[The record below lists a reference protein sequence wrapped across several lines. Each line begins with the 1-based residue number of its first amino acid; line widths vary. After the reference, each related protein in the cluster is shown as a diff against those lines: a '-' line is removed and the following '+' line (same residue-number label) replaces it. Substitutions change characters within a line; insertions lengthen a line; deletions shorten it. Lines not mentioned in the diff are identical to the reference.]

1 MVGSVGPIPE
11 VGFLWLIPA
20 IPLVAA
26 GVNLFAGRRL
36 GKGAG
41 WLASA
46 AVAASLFLAVWAVI
60 EVMGVRENE
69 RHFIQYLFDWI
80 SVGRLSV
87 GANLRLDVLS
97 ATMILVVTGIGLLI
111 HVYAIGYMQGDPRY
125 GRFFAYLNLFV
136 FFMLLLVLA
145 DNYLL
150 LYVGWEGVGL
160 CSYLLIGF
168 WFEKTENA
176 SAAKKAFV
184 TTRIGDTLMLI
195 GLALMA
201 QTFGSLDFDAV
212 FGGTRT
218 LVTNGF
224 GSTDTFTAISLLLF
238 AGAIGKSAQVPLHVW
253 LPDAMAGPTP
263 VSALIHAATMVTA
276 GVYLVVRSASLFEA
290 SGVALTVVLIVGLV
304 TALFAATCALAQDDI
319 KRVLAYSTVSQ
330 LGFMF
335 MAAGMRFYTG
345 AMFMLVAHAFYKALM
360 FLGAGSVMHGVHE
373 ETDLQ
378 RMGGLIR
385 RMPITG
391 WTFVIGAAALAG
403 IPPLAGFFAKDQILE
418 IANHTGRTWI
428 YLLGSLGALLSALYI
443 GRLVFLAFFGTP
455 RSEEAKNA
463 HESPRVMTVPLLLL
477 AAGAVLAGLLLS
489 TSAEGTL
496 ARVLEPVVGAVPEGE
511 GLSGL
516 ALSAIA
522 TAIALAALG
531 VAWWVYASGRVE
543 WLTLR
548 ERLQPLPRA
557 ARSGWYVDQAYSSL
571 FVEPGLA
578 LARFSANVFDTK
590 VVDGLVNGVGAGTR
604 RLAAA
609 ARLVQTG
616 FVRSYALAFL
626 LGAVGVLVWLG
637 TRL

>member
-1 MVGSVGPIPE
+1 MLAQVGGPAVPAIE
-11 VGFLWLIPA
+11 WMWLIPA

-26 GVNLFAGRRL
+26 GINLFAGRRL

-41 WLASA
+41 WLGSA
-46 AVAASLFLAVWAVI
+46 AVASSFLLALWAVV
-60 EVMGVRENE
+60 ELMGAREDE
-69 RHFIQYLFDWI
+69 RLVIQHLFDWI
-80 SVGRLSV
+80 SVGSFHV
-87 GANLRLDVLS
+87 GADLRLDVLS
-97 ATMILVVTGIGLLI
+97 ATMILVVTGVGTLI
-111 HVYAIGYMQGDPRY
+111 HVYANGYMEGDPRY
-125 GRFFAYLNLFV
+125 GRFFSYLNLFV

-184 TTRIGDTLMLI
+184 TTRVGDTLMLI
-195 GLALMA
+195 GLALIVA
-201 QTFGSLDFDAV
+201 KFGSLDFAAV
-212 FGGTRT
+212 LGAPGETIAKGTA
-218 LVTNGF
+218 
-224 GSTDTFTAISLLLF
+224 TAISLLLF

-276 GVYLVVRSASLFEA
+276 GVYLVVRSAPLFEL

-304 TALFAATCALAQDDI
+304 TMLFAATCALAQDDI
-319 KRVLAYSTVSQ
+319 KRVLAYSTISQ

-335 MAAGMRFYTG
+335 MAVGMRFYTG
-345 AMFMLVAHAFYKALM
+345 AMFMLVAHASYKALM
-360 FLGAGSVMHGVHE
+360 FLGAGSVMHGTHE

-385 RMPITG
+385 RMPVTA
-391 WTFVIGAAALAG
+391 WTFVVGACALAG
-403 IPPLAGFFAKDQILE
+403 VFPLAGFFAKDQILE
-418 IANHTGRTWI
+418 FANRTGRTWV
-428 YLLGSLGALLSALYI
+428 YVLGTLGALLSALYI
-443 GRLVFLAFFGTP
+443 GRLLFLAFFGRP
-455 RSEEAKNA
+455 RSEEAEHA
-463 HESPRVMTVPLLLL
+463 HESPAVMTIPLVIL
-477 AAGAVLAGLLLS
+477 AVGAIVAGLVLS

-496 ARVLEPVVGAVPEGE
+496 ARVLEPVVGSLPPHEG
-511 GLSGL
+511 GLPTPVL
-516 ALSAIA
+516 LVIA
-522 TAIALAALG
+522 TAIALGALG

-557 ARSGWYVDQAYSSL
+557 ARHGWYVDKAYSTL
-571 FVEPGLA
+571 LVQPGLA
-578 LARFSANVFDTK
+578 AARFSANVLDTK

-604 RLAAA
+604 RFAAA
-609 ARLVQTG
+609 ARLIQTG

>member
-1 MVGSVGPIPE
+1 MEATKGPE
-11 VGFLWLIPA
+11 GFTILWLVPL
-20 IPLVAA
+20 IPLAIATCNLFLGRRIGRLAGILAA
-26 GVNLFAGRRL
+26 G
-36 GKGAG
+36 
-41 WLASA
+41 
-46 AVAASLFLAVWAVI
+46 AVALSFVFSLVLVVDLLGLPPEAR
-60 EVMGVRENE
+60 VRIT
-69 RHFIQYLFDWI
+69 HFFDWI
-80 SVGRLSV
+80 SVGRFSV
-87 GANLRLDVLS
+87 GADLRLDVLS
-97 ATMILVVTGIGLLI
+97 AVMILVVTGIGLLI
-111 HVYAIGYMQGDPRY
+111 HVYAIGYMEGDPRY

-168 WFEKTENA
+168 WFEKIENA

-184 TTRIGDTLMLI
+184 TTRVGDTLMLI
-195 GLALMA
+195 GLALIVSK
-201 QTFGSLDFDAV
+201 FGSLDFAAV
-212 FGGTRT
+212 LGAPGETIANGTA
-218 LVTNGF
+218 
-224 GSTDTFTAISLLLF
+224 TAISLLLF

-276 GVYLVVRSASLFEA
+276 GVYLVVRSAPLFEL
-290 SGVALTVVLIVGLV
+290 SGVALTVVLIVGLL

-360 FLGAGSVMHGVHE
+360 FLGAGSVMHGMHE
-373 ETDLQ
+373 ETDLR

-385 RMPITG
+385 RMPVTG
-391 WTFVIGAAALAG
+391 WTFVVGAAALAG

-428 YLLGSLGALLSALYI
+428 YLLGTLGALLSALYI
-443 GRLVFLAFFGTP
+443 GRLVFLAFFGSP
-455 RSEEAKNA
+455 RSEEAEHA
-463 HESPRVMTVPLLLL
+463 HESPSVMTVPLLVL

-496 ARVLEPVVGAVPEGE
+496 ARVLEPVTGPVPHGE
-511 GLSGL
+511 GLSTL
-516 ALSAIA
+516 ALSGIA
-522 TAIALAALG
+522 TALALG
-531 VAWWVYASGRVE
+531 ARAVAGGVYASGRVE

-557 ARSGWYVDQAYSSL
+557 ARSGWYVDQAYSTL
-571 FVEPGLA
+571 FVNPGA
-578 LARFSANVFDTK
+578 AAARFTANVFDTK

-604 RLAAA
+604 RLAAVG
-609 ARLVQTG
+609 RLLQTG

-626 LGAVGVLVWLG
+626 LGAVGVLVWVG

>member
-1 MVGSVGPIPE
+1 MDSTKGVE
-11 VGFLWLIPA
+11 GFTILWLV
-20 IPLVAA
+20 PLVPLAVA
-26 GVNLFAGRRL
+26 TVNLSLGRRL
-36 GKGAG
+36 GRLAG
-41 WLASA
+41 VLAA
-46 AVAASLFLAVWAVI
+46 GAVALSLALSLVLVVDLLGLPPDAR
-60 EVMGVRENE
+60 VRIT
-69 RHFIQYLFDWI
+69 HFFDWI
-80 SVGRLSV
+80 SVGRFDV
-87 GANLRLDVLS
+87 AAQLRLDQLS
-97 ATMILVVTGIGLLI
+97 AVMILVVTGIGFLI
-111 HVYAIGYMQGDPRY
+111 HVYAIGYMEGDPRY

-176 SAAKKAFV
+176 SAAKKAFI
-184 TTRIGDTLMLI
+184 TTRIGDTLMLV
-195 GLALMA
+195 GLALIVS
-201 QTFGSLDFDAV
+201 QFGTLDFGSVFDQAQS
-212 FGGTRT
+212 R
-218 LVTNGF
+218 VTNGF
-224 GSTDTFTAISLLLF
+224 GSTDVFTAISLLLF

-276 GVYLVVRSASLFEA
+276 GVYLVVRSAPLFEL

-360 FLGAGSVMHGVHE
+360 FLGAGSVMHGMHE

-443 GRLVFLAFFGTP
+443 GRLVFLAFFGSP
-455 RSEEAKNA
+455 RSEEAEHA
-463 HESPRVMTVPLLLL
+463 HESPSVMTIPLIVL
-477 AAGAVLAGLLLS
+477 AAGAVLAGLVLS

-496 ARVLEPVVGAVPEGE
+496 ARVLEPVTGAVPEGE
-511 GLSGL
+511 GLSTL

-522 TAIALAALG
+522 TAIALGALA

-557 ARSGWYVDQAYSSL
+557 ARSGWYVDLAYSTL
-571 FVEPGLA
+571 FVNPGA
-578 LARFSANVFDTK
+578 AAARFIANVFDTK

>member
-1 MVGSVGPIPE
+1 MMLGPSLPE
-11 VGFLWLIPA
+11 ASSLSPLWLVPA
-20 IPLVAA
+20 VPLLGAVI
-26 GVNLFAGRRL
+26 NLFSGRRL
-36 GKGAG
+36 GRSAG
-41 WLASA
+41 WIASTSVGA
-46 AVAASLFLAVWAVI
+46 AFVLSLWLVI
-60 EVMGVRENE
+60 ALLE
-69 RHFIQYLFDWI
+69 RSAESRVHIQHLFDWI
-80 SVGRLSV
+80 SVGRFAV
-87 GANLRLDVLS
+87 GADLRLDVLS
-97 ATMILVVTGIGLLI
+97 ATMILVVTGVGLLI
-111 HVYAIGYMQGDPRY
+111 HVYAIGYMEGDRRY

-176 SAAKKAFV
+176 SAARKAFV

-195 GLALMA
+195 GLALIVA
-201 QTFGSLDFDAV
+201 GFGSLDFGAV
-212 FGGTRT
+212 LGAPGDTIAKGTA
-218 LVTNGF
+218 
-224 GSTDTFTAISLLLF
+224 TAISLLLF

-276 GVYLVVRSASLFEA
+276 GVYLVVRSAPLFEL

-360 FLGAGSVMHGVHE
+360 FLGAGSVMHGMHE

-391 WTFVIGAAALAG
+391 WTFVVGAFALAG
-403 IPPLAGFFAKDQILE
+403 VFPLAGFFAKDQILE

-428 YLLGSLGALLSALYI
+428 YLLGTLGALLSALYI
-443 GRLVFLAFFGTP
+443 GRLVFLAFFGSP
-455 RSEEAKNA
+455 RSEAAEHA
-463 HESPRVMTVPLLLL
+463 HESPLVMTVPLLAL
-477 AAGAVLAGLLLS
+477 AAGAILAGPLLS

-496 ARVLEPVVGAVPEGE
+496 ARVLEPVTGPVPHGE
-511 GLSGL
+511 GLPTL
-516 ALSAIA
+516 ALSGIA
-522 TAIALAALG
+522 TAIALGALAL
-531 VAWWVYASGRVE
+531 AWWVYASGRVE

-557 ARSGWYVDQAYSSL
+557 AGSGWYVDRAYSTV
-571 FVEPGLA
+571 FVNPGA
-578 LARFSANVFDTK
+578 AAARFTANVFDTK
-590 VVDGLVNGVGAGTR
+590 VVDGLVNGVGTGTR
-604 RLAAA
+604 RLAAVG
-609 ARLVQTG
+609 RLLQTG

-626 LGAVGVLVWLG
+626 LGAVGVLVWVG

>member
-1 MVGSVGPIPE
+1 MIDGPLTVSGSPNL
-11 VGFLWLIPA
+11 LWLLPMLPLAAA
-20 IPLVAA
+20 II
-26 GVNLFAGRRL
+26 NLFTGKRL
-36 GKGAG
+36 GKAAG
-41 WLASA
+41 ILAS
-46 AVAASLFLAVWAVI
+46 VSVGLSFLLSLLLVGDLLRLHAEDRVFVKHV
-60 EVMGVRENE
+60 
-69 RHFIQYLFDWI
+69 FYWI
-80 SVGRLSV
+80 SVGRFSV
-87 GANLRLDVLS
+87 GADLRLDALS
-97 ATMILVVTGIGLLI
+97 ATMILVITGVGFLI
-111 HVYAIGYMQGDPRY
+111 HVYAIGYMEGDPRY

-136 FFMLLLVLA
+136 FFMLLLVLGQ
-145 DNYLL
+145 NYGL

-176 SAAKKAFV
+176 TAAKKAFI
-184 TTRIGDTLMLI
+184 TTRIGDTAMLI
-195 GLALMA
+195 GLALIVSK
-201 QTFGSLDFDAV
+201 FGTLDFGAV
-212 FGGTRT
+212 LGAPGDSITKNT
-218 LVTNGF
+218 A
-224 GSTDTFTAISLLLF
+224 TAIALLLF

-276 GVYLVVRSASLFEA
+276 GVYLVVRSAPLFEA
-290 SGVALTVVLIVGLV
+290 SGVALTVVLVIGLI

-319 KRVLAYSTVSQ
+319 KRVLAYSTISQ

-360 FLGAGSVMHGVHE
+360 FLGAGSVMHGMHE

-391 WTFVIGAAALAG
+391 WTFAIGALALAG

-428 YLLGSLGALLSALYI
+428 YLLGTLGALLSALYI
-443 GRLVFLAFFGTP
+443 GRLLFLAFFGEP
-455 RSEEAKNA
+455 RSEEAEHA
-463 HESPRVMTVPLLLL
+463 HESPSVMTLPLVLL
-477 AAGAVLAGLLLS
+477 AVGAVVSGLWLA

-496 ARVLEPVVGAVPEGE
+496 AIALEPVTGPVPPGE
-511 GLSGL
+511 GLSTL
-516 ALSAIA
+516 AMSAIA
-522 TAIALAALG
+522 TAIALGALA

-557 ARSGWYVDQAYSSL
+557 ARNGWYVDQAYSTL
-571 FVEPGLA
+571 FVNPGIA
-578 LARFSANVFDTK
+578 AARFSANVFDTK
-590 VVDGLVNGVGAGTR
+590 VVDGLVNGVGAGVR
-604 RLAAA
+604 RLAAG

-616 FVRSYALAFL
+616 FVRSYALAFF

>member
-1 MVGSVGPIPE
+1 MFTVGSASGVGNL
-11 VGFLWLIPA
+11 LWLVPVVPLA
-20 IPLVAA
+20 IAV
-26 GVNLFAGRRL
+26 VNLFIGRRL
-36 GKGAG
+36 GRLAG
-41 WLASA
+41 VVASV
-46 AVAASLFLAVWAVI
+46 AVGLSFVLSSVI
-60 EVMGVRENE
+60 VMDLLSRPTEE
-69 RHFIQYLFDWI
+69 RLEIQRLYEWI
-80 SVGRLSV
+80 SVGRFSGGV
-87 GANLRLDVLS
+87 DLRLDVLS
-97 ATMILVVTGIGLLI
+97 ATMILVITGVGFLI
-111 HVYAIGYMQGDPRY
+111 HVYAIGYMEGDPRY
-125 GRFFAYLNLFV
+125 GRFFSYLNLFV

-168 WFEKTENA
+168 WFEKPENA
-176 SAAKKAFV
+176 TAAKKAFV
-184 TTRIGDTLMLI
+184 TTRIGDTAMLI
-195 GLALMA
+195 GLALIVSK
-201 QTFGSLDFDAV
+201 FGTLDFDAV
-212 FGGTRT
+212 LGAPGDTIAKGTA
-218 LVTNGF
+218 
-224 GSTDTFTAISLLLF
+224 TAISLLLF

-276 GVYLVVRSASLFEA
+276 GVYLVVRSAPLFEL

-319 KRVLAYSTVSQ
+319 KRVLAYSTISQ

-360 FLGAGSVMHGVHE
+360 FLGAGSVMHGMHE

-391 WTFVIGAAALAG
+391 WTFVIGALALAG
-403 IPPLAGFFAKDQILE
+403 IWPLAGFFAKDQILE

-428 YLLGSLGALLSALYI
+428 YLLGTLGALLSALYI
-443 GRLVFLAFFGTP
+443 GRLVFLAFFGAP
-455 RSEEAKNA
+455 RSDEARHA
-463 HESPRVMTVPLLLL
+463 HESPPVMTVPLVIL
-477 AAGAVLAGLLLS
+477 AAGAVLAGLFLS

-496 ARVLEPVVGAVPEGE
+496 ARFLEPITGPVPHGE
-511 GLSGL
+511 GLSTL
-516 ALSAIA
+516 ALSVIA
-522 TAIALAALG
+522 TAIALSALA
-531 VAWWVYASGRVE
+531 VASWIYASGRVD
-543 WLTLR
+543 WLGIR

-557 ARSGWYVDQAYSSL
+557 AASGWYVDHAYSTL
-571 FVEPGLA
+571 FVKPGIA
-578 LARFSANVFDTK
+578 AARFSAEVLDSK
-590 VVDGLVNGVGAGTR
+590 GVDGLVNGVGGGVR
-604 RLAAA
+604 RLAASG
-609 ARLVQTG
+609 RRIQTG
-616 FVRSYALAFL
+616 FVRSYALGFF

>member
-1 MVGSVGPIPE
+1 VIATSYTNSLGSMLV
-11 VGFLWLIPA
+11 WLIPTL
-20 IPLVAA
+20 PLAA
-26 GVNLFAGRRL
+26 AVVNLFLGRRL
-36 GKGAG
+36 GRWAG
-41 WLASA
+41 WI
-46 AVAASLFLAVWAVI
+46 AASTVGLTFALSAYVVQDLLSAP
-60 EVMGVRENE
+60 EELQPYTQ
-69 RHFIQYLFDWI
+69 HLFDWI
-80 SVGRLSV
+80 SVGNFSV
-87 GANLRLDVLS
+87 GADLRLDVLS
-97 ATMILVVTGIGLLI
+97 ATMILVITGVGLLI
-111 HVYAIGYMQGDPRY
+111 HIYAIGYMEGDPRY

-176 SAAKKAFV
+176 TAAKKAFV

-195 GLALMA
+195 GLALIVSK
-201 QTFGSLDFDAV
+201 FGTLDFDAV
-212 FGGTRT
+212 LGNAGDTIAKGTA
-218 LVTNGF
+218 
-224 GSTDTFTAISLLLF
+224 TAISLLLF

-276 GVYLVVRSASLFEA
+276 GVYLVVRSAPLFEA

-319 KRVLAYSTVSQ
+319 KRVLAYSTISQ

-335 MAAGMRFYTG
+335 MAVGMRFYTG

-360 FLGAGSVMHGVHE
+360 FLGAGSVMHGMHE

-391 WTFVIGAAALAG
+391 WTFVIGALALAG
-403 IPPLAGFFAKDQILE
+403 IWPLAGFFAKDQILE

-428 YLLGSLGALLSALYI
+428 YVLGTLGALLSALYI
-443 GRLVFLAFFGTP
+443 GRLVFLAFFGAP
-455 RSEEAKNA
+455 RSDEARHA
-463 HESPRVMTVPLLLL
+463 HESPLVMTVPLVIL

-496 ARVLEPVVGAVPEGE
+496 ARFLEPVTGPVPHGE
-511 GLSGL
+511 GLSTL
-516 ALSAIA
+516 ALSVIA
-522 TAIALAALG
+522 TAIALGALA
-531 VAWWVYASGRVE
+531 VASWVYASGRVDRVRF
-543 WLTLR
+543 R

-557 ARSGWYVDQAYSSL
+557 AASGWYVDRAYSTL
-571 FVEPGLA
+571 FVKPGIA
-578 LARFSANVFDTK
+578 AARFSADVFDSK
-590 VVDGLVNGVGAGTR
+590 GVDGLVNGVGGGVR

-609 ARLVQTG
+609 GRRIQTG
-616 FVRSYALAFL
+616 FVRSYALGFFM
-626 LGAVGVLVWLG
+626 GAVGVLVWLG

>member
-1 MVGSVGPIPE
+1 MIDGPLTITGSPNL
-11 VGFLWLIPA
+11 LWLILAP
-20 IPLVAA
+20 PLALAA
-26 GVNLFAGRRL
+26 LNLFLGRRL
-36 GKGAG
+36 GRLSGV
-41 WLASA
+41 LASG
-46 AVAASLFLAVWAVI
+46 AVGLSFLVSALLVFDL
-60 EVMGVRENE
+60 VRRSPQE
-69 RHFIQYLFDWI
+69 RIFTNHLFDWI
-80 SVGRLSV
+80 SVGRFSV
-87 GANLRLDVLS
+87 GADLRLDALS
-97 ATMILVVTGIGLLI
+97 ATMILVITGVGLLI
-111 HVYAIGYMQGDPRY
+111 HVYAIGYMEGDPRY

-176 SAAKKAFV
+176 SAAKKAFI
-184 TTRIGDTLMLI
+184 TTRIGDTAMLI
-195 GLALMA
+195 GLALIVSK
-201 QTFGSLDFDAV
+201 FGTLDFAAV
-212 FGGTRT
+212 LGAPGDTIAKGTA
-218 LVTNGF
+218 
-224 GSTDTFTAISLLLF
+224 TAIGLLLF

-276 GVYLVVRSASLFEA
+276 GVYLVVRSAPLFEL

-319 KRVLAYSTVSQ
+319 KRVLAYSTISQ

-360 FLGAGSVMHGVHE
+360 FLGAGSVMHGMHE

-391 WTFVIGAAALAG
+391 WTFVVGALALAG

-428 YLLGSLGALLSALYI
+428 YLLGTLGALLSALYI
-443 GRLVFLAFFGTP
+443 GRLLFLAFFGEP
-455 RSEEAKNA
+455 RGEEAEHA
-463 HESPRVMTVPLLLL
+463 HESPTVMTLPLVLLSV
-477 AAGAVLAGLLLS
+477 GAVVSGLWLAS
-489 TSAEGTL
+489 SAKGTL
-496 ARVLEPVVGAVPEGE
+496 ARFLEPVTGAVPEGE
-511 GLSGL
+511 GFSTLGLSV
-516 ALSAIA
+516 IA
-522 TAIALAALG
+522 TAIALSALAI
-531 VAWWVYASGRVE
+531 AWWVYASGRVK

-557 ARSGWYVDQAYSSL
+557 ARNGWYVDRAYSTL
-571 FVEPGLA
+571 FVQPGLA
-578 LARFSANVFDTK
+578 VARFSANVFDTK

-609 ARLVQTG
+609 GRRIQTG
-616 FVRSYALAFL
+616 FVRSYALGLFV
-626 LGAVGVLVWLG
+626 GAVGVLVWLG